1 MKRFL
6 AWFLILA
13 LMIPAAALA
22 DIPIVSFDD
31 DPTPAPSVTY
41 PPVDPGP
48 TSQSFPTLGPEPT
61 DRPLPTYNPDQTPYV
76 WPTSTPAPV
85 TRTLREG
92 MSGSDVLQVQQKLQ
106 SLGYYQGDLNSQY
119 NASLTYAVR
128 LFQSDWNK
136 YNPDRPALA
145 VDGTVGP
152 STRAALFG
160 SSYDSKVTAPPNTFT
175 LEKGMTG
182 EEVLTAQKRLQ
193 QLGYYLGELNGEY
206 NDSMV
211 YAVKQMQAKNEIT
224 VDGKIGYN
232 TRMLLYSDSV
242 IKADYPDYNIAT
254 LSIGMSGEAVKELQR
269 QLRNTYYYSGTI
281 DGIFGTAVQNAV
293 KAFQASNG
301 LSVDGKVGPRTYD
314 ALYNRTGSIFNGGI
328 PSRELSK
335 GSRGWDVKVLQDKL
349 INLNYTFN
357 NWYEVGYYDDSTV
370 AVVKKFQQKNGLK
383 VTGIYDSTMRRYLWP
398 TYVEIEEA
406 IEQSYEGTPDD
417 PYVGRTLKVGSYGED
432 VKAIQMKLLG
442 SGYMTGNADGIYG
455 ALTKAAVKRFQR
467 DYSAMYGLKVD
478 GIVGPKTWVAIN
490 SELSSWGAEQTHVT
504 NNTTYVGGF
513 NRTLRIGSHG
523 NDVKKL
529 QNALRDMG
537 YYVGNIDGIYGTLTW
552 AAVRQFQW
560 DYKYYNPTTPINSV
574 DGIAGPATFVVMQQ
588 VVDWS
593 KY

>member
-6 AWFLILA
+6 AWFLMLA

-31 DPTPAPSVTY
+31 EPTTAPIVLPSPTPYSGGSV
-41 PPVDPGP
+41 
-48 TSQSFPTLGPEPT
+48 
-61 DRPLPTYNPDQTPYV
+61 LPTYNPYNTYTPV
-76 WPTSTPAPV
+76 WPTATPAPV

-92 MSGSDVLQVQQKLQ
+92 MSGSDVLQVQQKLK

-119 NASLTYAVR
+119 NSSLTYAVI
-128 LFQSDWNK
+128 LFQTDWNK
-136 YNPDRPALA
+136 YNPDKAALA

-152 STRAALFG
+152 STRAVLFG
-160 SSYDSKVTAPPNTFT
+160 TDSKVTAPPNTFT
-175 LEKGMTG
+175 LEKGMKG

-193 QLGYYLGELNGEY
+193 QLGYYLGELDGEF

-232 TRMLLYSDSV
+232 TRMLMYSDSV

-301 LSVDGKVGPRTYD
+301 LSVDGKVGPRTFD
-314 ALYNRTGSIFNGGI
+314 ALYNRTGTIFNGGI
-328 PSRELSK
+328 PSRQLSK
-335 GSRGWDVKVLQDKL
+335 GSRGWDVKILQDKL
-349 INLNYTFN
+349 INLNYTFD
-357 NWYEVGYYDDSTV
+357 NWYEEGYFDDSTV
-370 AVVKKFQQKNGLK
+370 SVVKKFQQKNGLK

-467 DYSAMYGLKVD
+467 DYSAIYGLKVD

-537 YYVGNIDGIYGTLTW
+537 YYYGNIDGIYGTQTW

-560 DYKYYNPTTPINSV
+560 DYKNYNSTTPITSV

-588 VVDWS
+588 VIDWT

>member
-6 AWFLILA
+6 VWFLILA
-13 LMIPAAALA
+13 LVIPTAAFA
-22 DIPIVSFDD
+22 DIPVVSFDD
-31 DPTPAPSVTY
+31 EPTSPPYTPPVVTPTTAPDPTS
-41 PPVDPGP
+41 
-48 TSQSFPTLGPEPT
+48 
-61 DRPLPTYNPDQTPYV
+61 RPLPTYNPKTTGYIF
-76 WPTSTPAPV
+76 PTSTPAPAVV
-85 TRTLREG
+85 TRTLRQG
-92 MSGSDVLQVQQKLQ
+92 MTGSDVLLVQQKLQ
-106 SLGYYQGDLNSQY
+106 ALGYYQGLLNSEF
-119 NASLTYAVR
+119 NESLAYAVR
-128 LFQSDWNK
+128 LFQTDWNS
-136 YNPDRPALA
+136 YNPDQPALA
-145 VDGTVGP
+145 VDGVVGP
-152 STRAALFG
+152 STRAVLFG
-160 SSYDSKVTAPPNTFT
+160 SEAKVTAPPNTFT
-175 LEKGMTG
+175 LEKGMKG
-182 EEVLTAQKRLQ
+182 EEVLTAQKRLA
-193 QLGYYLGELNGEY
+193 QLGYYLGELDGEY

-232 TRMLLYSDSV
+232 TRMLMYSDSV

-254 LSIGMSGEAVKELQR
+254 LSIGMSGEDVKELQR

-301 LSVDGKVGPRTYD
+301 LSVDGKVGPRTFD
-314 ALYNRTGSIFNGGI
+314 ALYNRNGIIFNGGI

-335 GSRGWDVKVLQDKL
+335 GSRGWDVKILQDKL
-349 INLNYTFN
+349 INLNYTFD
-357 NWYEVGYYDDSTV
+357 NWYEEGYFDDSTV
-370 AVVKKFQQKNGLK
+370 SAVKRFQQKNGLK

-398 TYVEIEEA
+398 TVVEIEEA
-406 IEQSYEGTPDD
+406 IEQSFEGTPDD

-467 DYSAMYGLKVD
+467 DYSALYGLKVD

-490 SELSSWGAEQTHVT
+490 TELSSWGAEQTHVT

-537 YYVGNIDGIYGTLTW
+537 YYYGNIDGIYGTLTW

-560 DYKYYNPTTPINSV
+560 DYKNYNSTTPITSV

-588 VVDWS
+588 VVDWT